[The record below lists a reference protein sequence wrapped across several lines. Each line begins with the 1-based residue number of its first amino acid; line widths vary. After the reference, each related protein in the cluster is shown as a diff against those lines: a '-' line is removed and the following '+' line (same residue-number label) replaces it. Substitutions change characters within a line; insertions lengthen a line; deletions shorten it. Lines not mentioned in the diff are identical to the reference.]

1 MDYGLGAPRG
11 VKAWFMPNNLIVL
24 VGWFTNRRNT
34 MRKLGSKLAFGLLA
48 AGLATTGCQ
57 NGDLTGS
64 GGPSFAVLPSPG
76 TGNGVAN
83 FEEFELC
90 KYGSSATFSYSVT
103 TYGGAGKTLPGAPQ
117 TGTISLND
125 GECRIVA
132 LYGGFGAD
140 VTVSETGAQSGF
152 HLDRIDVSVIDGGGT
167 TKTSNVAQPVT
178 EFISGT
184 GGGGLRGALAEFF
197 NVANPSEGGEG
208 CTPGYWKQEQHF
220 DSWPAGYLP
229 GDLFSKYF
237 EDAFPGKTLLFVL
250 WQGGG
255 GLNALGRHAV
265 SALLNAASSGVD
277 YDLSVQQVING
288 FNGVFPGGDYEG
300 QKNIFAGFNEQ
311 TCPLN

>member
-1 MDYGLGAPRG
+1 MQ
-11 VKAWFMPNNLIVL
+11 
-24 VGWFTNRRNT
+24 
-34 MRKLGSKLAFGLLA
+34 KLGSKLAFGLLA

-57 NGDLTGS
+57 NGDLTGG

-83 FEEFELC
+83 LEEFELC

-103 TYGGAGKTLPGAPQ
+103 AYGGAGKTLPGAPQ

-125 GECRIVA
+125 GECRMVA
-132 LYGGFGAD
+132 VYGGFGAD

-152 HLDRIDVSVIDGGGT
+152 HLDRIDVSVIDGSGT

-184 GGGGLRGALAEFF
+184 GGGGVRGALAEFF
-197 NVANPSEGGEG
+197 NATDAVGEG
-208 CTPGYWKQEQHF
+208 CTPGYWKQPQHF

-237 EDAFPGKTLLFVL
+237 EDAFPNLTLLQVL
-250 WQGGG
+250 SQGGG
-255 GLNALGRHAV
+255 KLIALGRHTVA
-265 SALLNAASSGVD
+265 ALLNAASGGVN
-277 YDLSVQQVING
+277 YSLTVQDVIDG
-288 FNGVFPGGDYEG
+288 FNNTYPTTNYGP
-300 QKNIFAGFNEQ
+300 QKEIFEGFN
-311 TCPLN
+311 TSGCPLD